1 VGEAFEGFIGDFVIE
16 AQERCDRIEE
26 LLLSAAD
33 RDASEHDQQ
42 LEDARREL
50 HTLKGNAGM
59 VGLRDLQTAAHAL
72 EDRITQIDVEGPE
85 LQQLLHELDD
95 YRTLLYAAGAPSDAS
110 QSAAPERTT
119 PALRAVRVPFSA
131 LDELVELLAEMVVF
145 RNRLEDAIACGSR
158 GSDQESWAHVNDA
171 HDALAKT
178 LSLLQD
184 HIMAMRMVPLRMLF
198 GQLRRIVHD
207 EARMAGKE
215 ARLVATGGD
224 TPMDKALL
232 ESASE
237 SLGHLVRNAMTHG
250 IERPSA
256 RAAAGKRREGKVQ
269 ISATTQSED
278 VWIEVVDD
286 GAGIDPEAVVCAAQ
300 RRGVALEPGADPLR
314 VLFHAGFSTRGD
326 SDISAGRGM
335 GLSAALEAV
344 HRVGGDIDVESV
356 AGRGTR
362 FRMRLPLTLS
372 ITRAMLV
379 RADSDE
385 YAVPLSAIIESLR
398 IGNDDVHIIN
408 DAAVLNWRGRI
419 VPLLDLGL
427 VMGSAGSLDARRFAV
442 IIESDGTT
450 RGLLVDELVGMR
462 EIVVKALGDI
472 GKPPPGISG
481 ATILGDG
488 RVLLI
493 ADPKAL
499 VALTPQLHT
508 QTIAAGRGAD
518 R

>member
-1 VGEAFEGFIGDFVIE
+1 VAEAFDGFIADFVIE

-26 LLLSAAD
+26 LLLSAAG

-42 LEDARREL
+42 LEDVRREL

-72 EDRITQIDVEGPE
+72 EDRITRIDVEGPE
-85 LQQLLHELDD
+85 LQQLLHEIDD
-95 YRTLLYAAGAPSDAS
+95 YRTLLYAAGASSDDSPA
-110 QSAAPERTT
+110 AAPERTT
-119 PALRAVRVPFSA
+119 HALRAVRVPFSA
-131 LDELVELLAEMVVF
+131 LDELVDLLAEMVVF
-145 RNRLEDAIACGSR
+145 RNRLDDAIARSR
-158 GSDQESWAHVNDA
+158 GSDQESWAQVNNA

-184 HIMAMRMVPLRMLF
+184 HIMAMRMVPLQMLF

-207 EARMAGKE
+207 EARVAGKE
-215 ARLVATGGD
+215 ARLVAIGGD

-237 SLGHLVRNAMTHG
+237 SLCHLVRNAMTHG

-286 GAGIDPEAVVCAAQ
+286 GAGIDSQAIVSAAQ
-300 RRGVALEPGADPLR
+300 QRGVALAPGADPLR
-314 VLFHAGFSTRGD
+314 VLFDAGFSTRGD

-335 GLSAALEAV
+335 GLSAALEAA
-344 HRVGGDIDVESV
+344 HRVGGDIDIESV

-379 RADSDE
+379 RTGSDE
-385 YAVPLSAIIESLR
+385 YAIPLSAIIESLR
-398 IGNDDVHIIN
+398 IGNGDVHIIN
-408 DAAVLNWRGRI
+408 DAAVLNWRGRV

-427 VMGSAGSLDARRFAV
+427 VMGSDGSLDARRFAV
-442 IIESDGTT
+442 IIESDGKT
-450 RGLLVDELVGMR
+450 RGLLIDELIGMR
-462 EIVVKALGDI
+462 EIVVKALRDI

-493 ADPKAL
+493 ADPKSL
-499 VALTPQLHT
+499 VALPPQLHT
-508 QTIAAGRGAD
+508 QTITAGAD

>member
-1 VGEAFEGFIGDFVIE
+1 VIE

-26 LLLSAAD
+26 LLLSAAG
-33 RDASEHDQQ
+33 RDASERDQQ
-42 LEDARREL
+42 LEDVRREL

-95 YRTLLYAAGAPSDAS
+95 YRTLLYAAGASSDAS

-145 RNRLEDAIACGSR
+145 RNRLDDAIAR
-158 GSDQESWAHVNDA
+158 GSHVKDA

-184 HIMAMRMVPLRMLF
+184 HIMAMRMVPLRTLF

-207 EARMAGKE
+207 EAAVAGKE
-215 ARLVATGGD
+215 ARLVTTGGD
-224 TPMDKALL
+224 TLMDKALL

-286 GAGIDPEAVVCAAQ
+286 GAGIDSQAIACAAQ
-300 RRGVALEPGADPLR
+300 QRGVALEPDADPLR

-362 FRMRLPLTLS
+362 FRMRLPLTLA

-398 IGNDDVHIIN
+398 IGNGEVHIVN

-427 VMGSAGSLDARRFAV
+427 VMGSAGSLDTRRFAV

-493 ADPKAL
+493 ADPKSL
-499 VALTPQLHT
+499 VALTPQLHRG
-508 QTIAAGRGAD
+508 AGR
-518 R
+518 